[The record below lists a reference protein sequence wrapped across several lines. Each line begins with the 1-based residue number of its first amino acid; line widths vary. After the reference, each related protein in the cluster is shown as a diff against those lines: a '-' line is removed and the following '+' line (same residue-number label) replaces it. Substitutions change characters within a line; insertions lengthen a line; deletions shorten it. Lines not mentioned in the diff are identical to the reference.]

1 MKKTLSL
8 IFTALFLA
16 VCLVPGLGLILTGG
30 ADAAANEI
38 LPAAPA
44 IAADGV
50 FNPDVLAETAAYVDG
65 RFSFRLEGITAWAKL
80 NAALFRTSTAEN
92 VLLGRGGWLFYAPTI
107 HDYTGDAPMTAR
119 ELYCAARTLYLL
131 QEYAENRGGDFLFT
145 AAPNKNTLYPEYMP
159 ERTRLGGASNMDA
172 LYALLGEMGVSYLD
186 LRGVF
191 GQETEP
197 LYFKTDSH
205 WNARGAALAA
215 DALLAALGRESDYFA
230 NTVSAGNTHRGDLYE
245 MLYPAGKS
253 LEEDFAYAPG
263 FTFTANTDNP
273 DRVTITTE
281 SAGTGAL
288 LCYRDSFGRNLYPYL
303 AESFAAAEFSRRNE
317 YTAATLPEGGTLVIE
332 LVERNLRYLVEYDSL
347 APAPERDP
355 SLAADAVPGSGGA
368 ALTESAGTEGYTVFS
383 GVWDGVTPDD
393 TSNVYILSGGAL
405 YEAVPRPDGFIVSL
419 PDGSTVDAVYAAAG
433 GNFFRLSAVYAIE

>member
-131 QEYAENRGGDFLFT
+131 QEYTENRGGDFLFT

-186 LRGVF
+186 LREVF
-191 GQETEP
+191 ARPSDPSRLLLQNGQP
-197 LYFKTDSH
+197 LER
-205 WNARGAALAA
+205 ARRGARRRRAARRSGPRERLFRQYGFRREHPPRRSLRNAL
-215 DALLAALGRESDYFA
+215 S
-230 NTVSAGNTHRGDLYE
+230 RGQ
-245 MLYPAGKS
+245 KS
-253 LEEDFAYAPG
+253 
-263 FTFTANTDNP
+263 
-273 DRVTITTE
+273 
-281 SAGTGAL
+281 
-288 LCYRDSFGRNLYPYL
+288 
-303 AESFAAAEFSRRNE
+303 
-317 YTAATLPEGGTLVIE
+317 
-332 LVERNLRYLVEYDSL
+332 
-347 APAPERDP
+347 
-355 SLAADAVPGSGGA
+355 
-368 ALTESAGTEGYTVFS
+368 
-383 GVWDGVTPDD
+383 
-393 TSNVYILSGGAL
+393 
-405 YEAVPRPDGFIVSL
+405 
-419 PDGSTVDAVYAAAG
+419 
-433 GNFFRLSAVYAIE
+433 

>member
-145 AAPNKNTLYPEYMP
+145 AAPNKNTLYPEY
-159 ERTRLGGASNMDA
+159 
-172 LYALLGEMGVSYLD
+172 
-186 LRGVF
+186 
-191 GQETEP
+191 
-197 LYFKTDSH
+197 
-205 WNARGAALAA
+205 
-215 DALLAALGRESDYFA
+215 
-230 NTVSAGNTHRGDLYE
+230 
-245 MLYPAGKS
+245 
-253 LEEDFAYAPG
+253 
-263 FTFTANTDNP
+263 NP
-273 DRVTITTE
+273 DLGTFDVPAF
-281 SAGTGAL
+281 SAQ
-288 LCYRDSFGRNLYPYL
+288 YVD
-303 AESFAAAEFSRRNE
+303 
-317 YTAATLPEGGTLVIE
+317 VI
-332 LVERNLRYLVEYDSL
+332 NMPDY
-347 APAPERDP
+347 
-355 SLAADAVPGSGGA
+355 
-368 ALTESAGTEGYTVFS
+368 AG
-383 GVWDGVTPDD
+383 
-393 TSNVYILSGGAL
+393 
-405 YEAVPRPDGFIVSL
+405 
-419 PDGSTVDAVYAAAG
+419 
-433 GNFFRLSAVYAIE
+433 